1 MFINTFQYEP
11 EHVKCKNCA
20 AFVKGKGC
28 TERVCPWLAERIK
41 AGTAGYREAVMDS
54 FPRNPHMDARLHTAV
69 RRFTGSLFLTSVHRQ
84 RMERLKTWLGYR
96 RRRDTPAFYAVM
108 YLLTANEE
116 LYDRTYNCFRKHGL
130 ELDYAVL
137 RDMSPHNYTLF
148 SAARDI
154 YTHTSGVMVSDLAD
168 AEVADTLAFSLIVN
182 AMLVAR
188 YGCSVLKISNREGRK

>member
-1 MFINTFQYEP
+1 
-11 EHVKCKNCA
+11 
-20 AFVKGKGC
+20 
-28 TERVCPWLAERIK
+28 
-41 AGTAGYREAVMDS
+41 MDS

-130 ELDYAVL
+130 EFDYAVL

-154 YTHTSGVMVSDLAD
+154 YTHTSGVMVR
-168 AEVADTLAFSLIVN
+168 FSN
-182 AMLVAR
+182 D
-188 YGCSVLKISNREGRK
+188 